1 MQQNTQRKIEEIEN
15 TILGNENS
23 CDLMK
28 EMLNELS
35 NETLPEWYNNLE
47 VQKKF
52 MEGKKK
58 QFYGVSKDIQIK
70 LYPIFENLFKSIEN
84 NIKSKYTKEEIEEM
98 DKKIIP
104 EEPML
109 QYFKR
114 VPVVIGQYLA
124 ILQEAGEPI
133 NISLWYNKE
142 RIAFYINFLKKLG
155 RKAKTIRNHC
165 LTFRFIL
172 R

>member
-1 MQQNTQRKIEEIEN
+1 MQQNIQRKIEEIEN

-98 DKKIIP
+98 DKKIIL

-109 QYFKR
+109 
-114 VPVVIGQYLA
+114 
-124 ILQEAGEPI
+124 
-133 NISLWYNKE
+133 
-142 RIAFYINFLKKLG
+142 
-155 RKAKTIRNHC
+155 
-165 LTFRFIL
+165 
-172 R
+172 